1 MRTHLGPVVFAG
13 LLIPGVAQAEAAL
26 ADLVFLLPQTVL
38 TGIYWE
44 LSRPWVLPT
53 LWGMAALCWAVY
65 FITGHDVVGSLLDWL
80 RPHGNSWIDISSHG
94 ACTLLASLCSIYVMA
109 GWAVGGP
116 PRDPAGPQHRAVAQ
130 APALAPTLLPY
141 PIAATA
147 AHPDARWPTSSGM
160 LPGSQ
165 LLAYGGRASVILSN
179 PGDAPLWVRLCSAD
193 LDVCQ
198 PMRQAYITARHHYMM
213 ERVREGRY
221 RVEYTQVTG
230 LQLSGVTPL
239 LRVEQKPSDMY
250 RLDLSEF
257 APSPAEP
264 SAQPS
269 TRTPQRPSAT
279 GG

>member
-1 MRTHLGPVVFAG
+1 MRTSLRPVVLAG
-13 LLIPGVAQAEAAL
+13 VLIPGVAQAEAAL
-26 ADLVFLLPQTVL
+26 ADLVFLLPQAVL

-53 LWGMAALCWAVY
+53 LWGMAAICWVVY
-65 FITGHDVVGSLLDWL
+65 LVTGHDVVGNLLDWL
-80 RPHGNSWIDISSHG
+80 RPHGRSWIDISSHG

-109 GWAVGGP
+109 GWAISGP
-116 PRDPAGPQHRAVAQ
+116 PQDPASPRHRAVAQ
-130 APALAPTLLPY
+130 APAPAPPLLPY

-147 AHPDARWPTSSGM
+147 AYPHARWPTSSGM

-165 LLAYGGRASVILSN
+165 LLAYGGRASVILRN

-193 LDVCQ
+193 LDACH
-198 PMRQAYITARHHYMM
+198 PLRQAYITARHHYFM

-230 LQLSGVTPL
+230 PQLSGVTPV
-239 LRVEQKPSDMY
+239 LRVEQDPSDMY
-250 RLDLSEF
+250 RLDLSTF
-257 APSPAEP
+257 APAPVERSM
-264 SAQPS
+264 
-269 TRTPQRPSAT
+269 RTPQRPSAA

>member
-1 MRTHLGPVVFAG
+1 MRTHFRPIVFAG
-13 LLIPGVAQAEAAL
+13 VLIPGAAQAEAAL
-26 ADLVFLLPQTVL
+26 ADLLFLLPQAVL

-53 LWGMAALCWAVY
+53 LWGMAALCWALYRV
-65 FITGHDVVGSLLDWL
+65 TGHDVAGYLLDWL
-80 RPHGNSWIDISSHG
+80 RPHGRSWIDVSSHG

-109 GWAVGGP
+109 GWAMAGP
-116 PRDPAGPQHRAVAQ
+116 PRDPAGPRHRTAAQ
-130 APALAPTLLPY
+130 APAPAPPLPY

-147 AHPDARWPTSSGM
+147 AYPNARWPTSSGM

-165 LLAYGGRASVILSN
+165 LLAYGGRASVILHN
-179 PGDAPLWVRLCSAD
+179 PGDEPLWARLCSAD
-193 LDVCQ
+193 LDVCH
-198 PMRQAYITARHHYMM
+198 PMRQAYITARHHYLI

-230 LQLSGVTPL
+230 RQLSGVTPL
-239 LRVEQKPSDMY
+239 LRVEQNPGDTY
-250 RLDLSEF
+250 RLDLSAF
-257 APSPAEP
+257 APAPAEP

-269 TRTPQRPSAT
+269 TPTPQRPSAA